1 MKIRV
6 ALADFAVLEIRF
18 TLLPSCLSEGRMKI
32 HLLSLLTVLVL
43 LSSAGRAFAHHS
55 FAATYDPDG
64 KIKIEGTV
72 KEFIWRNPHSFIK
85 IEAPDDKGTVQ
96 IWTTEWAAPTQLS
109 ESHLTRTSLKPGD
122 KVVVIGQ
129 PGRDVDAHRIRVTS
143 VTRPLDG
150 WKWEGVIR

>member
-1 MKIRV
+1 MRN
-6 ALADFAVLEIRF
+6 
-18 TLLPSCLSEGRMKI
+18 
-32 HLLSLLTVLVL
+32 HLLALVAAFVMV
-43 LSSAGRAFAHHS
+43 SSAGRALAHHS

-85 IEAPDDKGTVQ
+85 IEAPDDKGTLQ

-122 KVVVIGQ
+122 KVVVEGQ
-129 PGRDVDAHRIRVTS
+129 PGREVEAHRIRVTS
-143 VTRPLDG
+143 VMRPLDG
-150 WKWEGVIR
+150 WKWEGVVR

>member
-1 MKIRV
+1 MRN
-6 ALADFAVLEIRF
+6 
-18 TLLPSCLSEGRMKI
+18 
-32 HLLSLLTVLVL
+32 HLLALVAAFVMV
-43 LSSAGRAFAHHS
+43 SSASRALAHHS

-122 KVVVIGQ
+122 KVVVEGQ
-129 PGRDVDAHRIRVTS
+129 PGREIEAHRIRVTS
-143 VTRPLDG
+143 VMRPLDG
-150 WKWEGVIR
+150 WKWEGVVR

>member
-1 MKIRV
+1 MRSYLL
-6 ALADFAVLEIRF
+6 ALVTA
-18 TLLPSCLSEGRMKI
+18 
-32 HLLSLLTVLVL
+32 LVL
-43 LSSAGRAFAHHS
+43 MGSAGRASAHHS

-85 IEAPDDKGTVQ
+85 IEAPDDKGTMQ

-122 KVVVIGQ
+122 KVIVEGQ
-129 PGRDVDAHRIRVTS
+129 PGREVEAHRIRVTS
-143 VTRPLDG
+143 VVRPLDG
-150 WKWEGVIR
+150 WKWEGVVR